1 MVNLIDINKI
11 FFPFGVDAEQQ
22 IIDQGLDFAYYTSVE
37 TIFNII
43 KYKKLWLR
51 NIRCMNDYREIIQ
64 GRELIISILNEN
76 NDYRLKRLLNLLS
89 SIHNSE
95 EAKWKKII
103 EDILVGNSFDGVWLH
118 TYIICFTEH
127 NNATEYNGNQ
137 SMFDAYGRG
146 NGGCLVLDSSKLMNL
161 NLPLSKVLYVDEKN
175 KYKLA
180 EQVDRLIESIA
191 NHINE
196 LKKCD
201 NNIIEEIFRQ
211 VLIFAICSIKHT
223 GFERENEWRLIIN
236 KKIFNYDMSA
246 NVFLPQSE
254 ESIGGIPQ
262 IIQQVDLKEL
272 KYIIKDVIIEQ
283 KFEAHEEVLALNSLL
298 KKWDADNAL
307 NVRVSDIPIR
317 R

>member
-11 FFPFGVDAEQQ
+11 FFPFGVDAEQR

-95 EAKWKKII
+95 EAKWKQII
-103 EDILVGNSFDGVWLH
+103 EDILLGNSFGGVWLH

-236 KKIFNYDMSA
+236 KKIFNYDMST

-272 KYIIKDVIIEQ
+272 KYLIKDVIIEQ

-307 NVRVSDIPIR
+307 NVRISDIPIR

>member
-103 EDILVGNSFDGVWLH
+103 EDILVGNSFGGVWLH

-307 NVRVSDIPIR
+307 NVRISDIPIR

>member
-1 MVNLIDINKI
+1 
-11 FFPFGVDAEQQ
+11 
-22 IIDQGLDFAYYTSVE
+22 
-37 TIFNII
+37 
-43 KYKKLWLR
+43 
-51 NIRCMNDYREIIQ
+51 MNDYREIIQ

-95 EAKWKKII
+95 EAKWKQII
-103 EDILVGNSFDGVWLH
+103 EDILLGNSFGGVWLH

-236 KKIFNYDMSA
+236 KKIFNYDMST

-272 KYIIKDVIIEQ
+272 KYLIKDVIIEQ

-307 NVRVSDIPIR
+307 NVRISDIPIR

>member
-11 FFPFGVDAEQQ
+11 FFPFGVDAEQR
-22 IIDQGLDFAYYTSVE
+22 IIDQELDFAYYTSVE

-95 EAKWKKII
+95 EAKWKQII
-103 EDILVGNSFDGVWLH
+103 EDILVGNSFGGVWLH

-175 KYKLA
+175 KYKLS

-307 NVRVSDIPIR
+307 NVRISDIPIR

>member
-11 FFPFGVDAEQQ
+11 FFPFGVDAEQR

-76 NDYRLKRLLNLLS
+76 NEYRLKRLLNLLS

-95 EAKWKKII
+95 EPKWKQII
-103 EDILVGNSFDGVWLH
+103 EDILVGNSFGGVWLH

-236 KKIFNYDMSA
+236 KKIFNYDMST

-272 KYIIKDVIIEQ
+272 KYLIKDVIIEQ

-307 NVRVSDIPIR
+307 NVRISDIPIGR
-317 R
+317 

>member
-11 FFPFGVDAEQQ
+11 FFPFGVDAEQR

-95 EAKWKKII
+95 EAKWKQII
-103 EDILVGNSFDGVWLH
+103 EDILVGNSFGGVWLH

-236 KKIFNYDMSA
+236 KKIFTYDMSA

-307 NVRVSDIPIR
+307 NVRISDIPIR